1 MPIRQA
7 RVADLPAIVAIYNS
21 TVAGRQVTADLHPVS
36 VDERQ
41 TWFDAHQKPHRP
53 MMVLCDVADQVL
65 AWATFSDYYARAAY
79 DISAEISI
87 YVDENQRGKRLGQTL
102 LDEM

>member
-7 RVADLPAIVAIYNS
+7 RAADLPAIVAIYNS

-53 MMVLCDVADQVL
+53 MMVLCDAADQVL
-65 AWATFSDYYARAAY
+65 AWATFSDCLRCTAISFSPVTASMIAAKL
-79 DISAEISI
+79 
-87 YVDENQRGKRLGQTL
+87 RPLFLRT
-102 LDEM
+102 

>member
-7 RVADLPAIVAIYNS
+7 RAADLPTIVAIYNS

-41 TWFDAHQKPHRP
+41 TWFDSHQKPHRP
-53 MMVLCDVADQVL
+53 MMVLCDAVDQVL
-65 AWATFSDYYARAAY
+65 AWARSAIITLARLTTSAPKSAFMWLKTSAAN
-79 DISAEISI
+79 AW
-87 YVDENQRGKRLGQTL
+87 GKPCW
-102 LDEM
+102 MK